1 MAKAKVGLYLRY
13 RQEGKQSPY
22 RPVLWDAKKRLRPF
36 WCMVRG
42 VEEHHPEGSY
52 HLRYGVNGKQVWEP
66 VRGADPTALRNSR
79 AHDLNNPKDSSSQRL
94 VESHTA
100 VEVPVPG
107 AAKDRLKLDDAI
119 RIYLTTGKAA
129 EKDWRRHTL
138 QCYTLALK
146 LFTESC
152 KKTHMD
158 EIDGD
163 DLRAFKVFLRKQK
176 TSIGKYIDP
185 RTVYNHFLN
194 TVSFLNTYKLR
205 NLIPQNE
212 WPTYEEK
219 KVVAYDPEVLAHVLQ
234 FSDVDETDVLEFFLG
249 VNFRNGEGAHVE
261 WPDIN
266 LRTKEVKVYSKRERY
281 GWQVKDSEQRNIGI
295 NDKLADRLAA
305 RHLRHPGNGLVF
317 PNSHGNPDTHLLR
330 IIKNVAWRAGLNC
343 GQCVGTHQRKRMSCA
358 EGPVCRK
365 WILHTMRKT
374 WASFQDRIRTDFA
387 TIQTELGHSSPATT
401 RKYLAAQDHNSPR
414 RREQINA
421 AAALVQPKSQDD
433 VTVQ

>member
-1 MAKAKVGLYLRY
+1 MIRAVSLWIRVRGKFSQPLYQDNKQTRLKPQDGEYYLRCAGKWCPVGNDPLLALDAKAAKEQLLRDM
-13 RQEGKQSPY
+13 E
-22 RPVLWDAKKRLRPF
+22 
-36 WCMVRG
+36 RG
-42 VEEHHPEGSY
+42 VVLVSEALPHLHP
-52 HLRYGVNGKQVWEP
+52 
-66 VRGADPTALRNSR
+66 PTEQ
-79 AHDLNNPKDSSSQRL
+79 PRL
-94 VESHTA
+94 TVA
-100 VEVPVPG
+100 V
-107 AAKDRLKLDDAI
+107 AI
-119 RIYLTTGKAA
+119 GEYMTTGKAA
-129 EKDWRRHTL
+129 QKDWRKHTR

-152 KKTHMD
+152 KKTYMD

-163 DLRAFKVFLRKQK
+163 DLKRFKVYLRSLK
-176 TSIGKYIDP
+176 TSIGKNIDR

-205 NLIPQNE
+205 DLIPQSD

-219 KVVAYDPEVLAHVLQ
+219 KVVAYDPEALARLLQ
-234 FSDVDETDVLEFFLG
+234 FADEDETDVLEFFLG

-266 LRTKEVKVYSKRERY
+266 LRTKEVKVYSKQEKF
-281 GWQVKDSEQRNIGI
+281 GWQVKDDEQRNIGI
-295 NDKLADRLAA
+295 NDKLAERLVA
-305 RHLRHPGNGLVF
+305 RHKRYPGNGLVF
-317 PNSHGNPDTHLLR
+317 PNSSGNPDTHLLR
-330 IIKNVAWRAGLNC
+330 IIKQVAFRAGLNC

-358 EGPVCRK
+358 EAPVCRK

-387 TIQTELGHSSPATT
+387 TIQRELGHSSPVTT
-401 RKYLAAQDHNSPR
+401 RKYLAAQDHNTPR

-433 VTVQ
+433 VTVP